1 MAVDEK
7 ILELIEKN
15 VTKELNRLH
24 DWIEAESKKITTMDK
39 DFAVDLVELKADL
52 KEHVD
57 AKTKELEEKLTTAI
71 KDAVAAGVKEAIT
84 ESKSAGGGLGNK
96 EKAAIGGGVG
106 LGALALIKH
115 IFDMIWGSGAAG

>member
-1 MAVDEK
+1 MGVDEK

-15 VTKELNRLH
+15 VTKELGRLH
-24 DWIEAESKKITTMDK
+24 DWIEAESKKITQMDK

-52 KEHVD
+52 KAHTDE
-57 AKTKELEEKLTTAI
+57 KIKELETKLLEAI
-71 KDAVAAGVKEAIT
+71 KEAASGE
-84 ESKSAGGGLGNK
+84 GGLGMK

-115 IFDMIWGSGAAG
+115 AIDMIWGSGAAG

>member
-1 MAVDEK
+1 MGVDEK
-7 ILELIEKN
+7 IIDLIEKN
-15 VTKELNRLH
+15 VTKELGRLH
-24 DWIEAESKKITTMDK
+24 DWIEAESKKITAMDK
-39 DFAVDLVELKADL
+39 DFAVELVELKADL

-57 AKTKELEEKLTTAI
+57 TKTKELEEKLTAAI
-71 KDAVAAGVKEAIT
+71 KEAVKEA
-84 ESKSAGGGLGNK
+84 SGGGLGNK

>member
-1 MAVDEK
+1 MGERDK

-15 VTKELNRLH
+15 VTKELGRLH
-24 DWIEAESKKITTMDK
+24 DWIEAESKKITQMDK
-39 DFAVDLVELKADL
+39 DVAVDLEKLKADL

-57 AKTKELEEKLTTAI
+57 TKVDALEEKMTKAI
-71 KDAVAAGVKEAIT
+71 KEAVT
-84 ESKSAGGGLGNK
+84 ESSGLGNK